1 MSEPL
6 PLPQL
11 LDEWHRWAEWAS
23 DPRRD
28 ENQSVEL
35 IGWNEFDWAVHDYPE
50 LAWQA
55 ICEALGQQRMTNHL
69 PALAAG
75 PLEDLLSLHGE
86 QFIDRVE
93 SEAKRNPRF
102 AWLLGGVWQHEMS
115 EQIWNRV
122 QAVWDRAGW
131 DGISRE

>member
-6 PLPQL
+6 ALPQL
-11 LDEWHRWAEWAS
+11 LDEWHRWAEWVS
-23 DPRRD
+23 DPGRD
-28 ENQSVEL
+28 ANQSAEL

-55 ICEALGQQRMTNHL
+55 ICEALGQQRMANHL
-69 PALAAG
+69 PVLAAG
-75 PLEDLLSLHGE
+75 PREDLLSLHGK

-102 AWLLGGVWQHEMS
+102 AWLLGGVWKHEMS